1 MAAAAEVVAP
11 RLGRGTRFSAPAAV
25 WVAAGIVV
33 ATCLLLQKEWPW
45 LLKYPQQWVLPFADW
60 INVFVDWLIEH
71 FKFLFRRITWLLEF
85 PMEWVRDL
93 LQWLPWPA
101 TIAGFTILAFVASG
115 WRLAAFAT
123 FALLY
128 MVVIGYWSESMN
140 TLALVFVS
148 VPMAIGIGLAIGI
161 WAFKSR
167 RIDRIVQPMLDL
179 MQTFPTFAYLVPI
192 LLLFG
197 FGPVVGLLASAIY
210 AIPPMVRNVI
220 LGLRRVPSDV
230 VESGVMSGTTRRQL
244 LWWVQV
250 PTALPT
256 ILMGVNQ
263 SVMAGLSMV
272 IIAAL
277 IGSSADIGWEVV
289 RTMRKAAFGQSLL
302 AGIVI
307 VFIAMMMDR
316 ISRGF
321 AQRDRVLHAPQ
332 GSFWE
337 AHRVLLI
344 AVGLVGGLT
353 LAAQAIPV
361 LKEFP
366 EDAARGIYVWTVDYL
381 NGRINWLTGDFSALW
396 DEIKKNVLFFL
407 LIPLNVGLQSAVRPF
422 SWGFELTP
430 AMSWGYAAVVAAL
443 TVVAGRAWGWRVAVG
458 IVLTAGTVYF
468 GVSTTPW
475 PAFILVVSLIAWQV
489 GGWRL
494 GMFALL
500 GLLFIAVTGFWT
512 FAMRSV
518 YLCAAAVLT
527 AFVCGG
533 LLGVLAAHSDRLSA
547 FIRPINDTLQTM
559 PLFVFLI
566 PVLMFFQ
573 IGEFTAYLA
582 VIMYAIV
589 PSVRYTELGL
599 RNVPAE
605 IVEAAKSMGC
615 TGNQMLWQVK
625 LPLAIPEIMLGLNQT
640 IMFGLAMLVV
650 AALVGTRGLGQQVYV
665 AVTAGDCG
673 KGVIAGLSITI
684 IAITADRI
692 IQAWSTQRKR
702 ALGLD

>member
-148 VPMAIGIGLAIGI
+148 VPMAIGIGLSRSGSGRSSRGASIG
-161 WAFKSR
+161 SCNRCSTSCR
-167 RIDRIVQPMLDL
+167 RFRPSS
-179 MQTFPTFAYLVPI
+179 YLVPI

-344 AVGLVGGLT
+344 AVGAGGGLT

-468 GVSTTPW
+468 GVSTT
-475 PAFILVVSLIAWQV
+475 
-489 GGWRL
+489 L
-494 GMFALL
+494 G
-500 GLLFIAVTGFWT
+500 
-512 FAMRSV
+512 
-518 YLCAAAVLT
+518 
-527 AFVCGG
+527 
-533 LLGVLAAHSDRLSA
+533 
-547 FIRPINDTLQTM
+547 P
-559 PLFVFLI
+559 
-566 PVLMFFQ
+566 
-573 IGEFTAYLA
+573 
-582 VIMYAIV
+582 
-589 PSVRYTELGL
+589 PS
-599 RNVPAE
+599 
-605 IVEAAKSMGC
+605 S
-615 TGNQMLWQVK
+615 
-625 LPLAIPEIMLGLNQT
+625 
-640 IMFGLAMLVV
+640 
-650 AALVGTRGLGQQVYV
+650 
-665 AVTAGDCG
+665 
-673 KGVIAGLSITI
+673 
-684 IAITADRI
+684 
-692 IQAWSTQRKR
+692 
-702 ALGLD
+702 